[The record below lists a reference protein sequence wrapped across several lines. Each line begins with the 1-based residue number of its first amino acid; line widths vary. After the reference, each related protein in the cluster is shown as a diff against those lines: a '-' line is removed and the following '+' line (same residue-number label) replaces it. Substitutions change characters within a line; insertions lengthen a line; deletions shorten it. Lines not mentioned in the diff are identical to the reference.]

1 MSLSLRLTDV
11 IGRIGLEFKSVRSA
25 IAQKYTKPTP
35 GIPIADLSS
44 NAVVD
49 LRDASKLTG
58 ALTRGVNSS
67 ESVVVA
73 SHDWFGGTFQYSL
86 SELAMILAE
95 ASYSVDQK
103 IQLVESFPINYT
115 PGVLYVTEE

>member
-35 GIPIADLSS
+35 GIPIEDLSS
-44 NAVVD
+44 NAVAD

-58 ALTRGVNSS
+58 ALTSGVNSS
-67 ESVVVA
+67 ASVVV
-73 SHDWFGGTFQYSL
+73 SYHDAFGGTFQYSL
-86 SELAMILAE
+86 SELAIILADTTH
-95 ASYSVDQK
+95 SVDQK
-103 IQLVESFPINYT
+103 IQLVDSFPTNYT

>member
-25 IAQKYTKPTP
+25 IAQKYTKPTS
-35 GIPIADLSS
+35 GIPVGDLSS
-44 NAVVD
+44 NAVAD

-58 ALTRGVNSS
+58 ALTSGVNAS
-67 ESVVVA
+67 ESVVV
-73 SHDWFGGTFQYSL
+73 SFHDAAGTIEVSL
-86 SELAMILAE
+86 SDLVAAVVETTHR
-95 ASYSVDQK
+95 VDQQ
-103 IQLVESFPINYT
+103 IQLVESFPTNYM

>member
-1 MSLSLRLTDV
+1 MSLSTRITDV
-11 IGRIGLEFKSVRSA
+11 LTRIGLEFKSVRSA
-25 IAQKYTKPTP
+25 IALKYTKPVT
-35 GIPIADLSS
+35 GIPLADLSS

-49 LRDASKLTG
+49 LRDASKITG
-58 ALTRGVNSS
+58 ALTSGVYSS
-67 ESVVVA
+67 NSVVV
-73 SHDWFGGTFQYSL
+73 SFHDSLGGTFQYSL

-95 ASYSVDQK
+95 TAHSVDQK

>member
-35 GIPIADLSS
+35 GIPIEDLSS
-44 NAVVD
+44 NAVAD

-58 ALTRGVNSS
+58 ALTSGVNSS
-67 ESVVVA
+67 NSVVV
-73 SHDWFGGTFQYSL
+73 SVTDSRGDTYQYPL
-86 SELAMILAE
+86 SEWAMILVE
-95 ASYSVDQK
+95 TSHIVDQK

>member
-35 GIPIADLSS
+35 GIPIEDLSS

-58 ALTRGVNSS
+58 ALTSGVNSS
-67 ESVVVA
+67 NSVVV
-73 SHDWFGGTFQYSL
+73 SFHDSLGTIEISL
-86 SELAMILAE
+86 SELAMALVE
-95 ASYSVDQK
+95 THNNVEQK
-103 IQLVESFPINYT
+103 IQLVESFPTNYT
-115 PGVLYVTEE
+115 SGVLYVTEE

>member
-25 IAQKYTKPTP
+25 IAQKYTKPTL
-35 GIPIADLSS
+35 GIPIEDLSS

-58 ALTRGVNSS
+58 ALASGLDSS
-67 ESVVVA
+67 DSVVV
-73 SHDWFGGTFQYSL
+73 SFHDSSGTIEVSL
-86 SELAMILAE
+86 SDLVAGVMEIADRIE
-95 ASYSVDQK
+95 HK
-103 IQLVESFPINYT
+103 IQLVESFPTNYT
-115 PGVLYVTEE
+115 SGVLYVTEE